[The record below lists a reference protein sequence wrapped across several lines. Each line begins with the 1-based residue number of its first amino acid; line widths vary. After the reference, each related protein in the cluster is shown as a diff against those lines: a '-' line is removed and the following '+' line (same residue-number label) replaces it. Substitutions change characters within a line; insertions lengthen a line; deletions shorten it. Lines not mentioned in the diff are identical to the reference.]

1 MFPVYK
7 CISLIKY
14 VRRIFGFLIEL
25 FQSFTFSQR
34 PCFTILSLQNRKKE
48 LKFLFVMFCNYMR
61 VNLNTVSPCILSHL
75 SYNLYKLSKQTIL
88 SIKYEFN

>member
-34 PCFTILSLQNRKKE
+34 PCFAILSLQNRKGIKIP
-48 LKFLFVMFCNYMR
+48 FL
-61 VNLNTVSPCILSHL
+61 
-75 SYNLYKLSKQTIL
+75 
-88 SIKYEFN
+88 